1 MASVVVTAP
10 ARLHLG
16 FIDPDG
22 SLGRRFGSL
31 GVAIDTPQLVL
42 EARTAPTVSVEGDL
56 DGRVE
61 PLLRRLLRHFALDQ
75 GVSIHCRETIPA
87 HVGLGSGTQLSLAVA
102 TAVARLFKLDV
113 TLAELARLTGRG
125 RRSGI
130 GVTAFARGGFI
141 LDSGGGKV
149 SDIPTV
155 IFRHPFPE
163 EWRFVVVVPDLG
175 EALHGAAE
183 EKAFGQLAS
192 PPQEEVAAVCHVV
205 LMQLLPSLIEKDL
218 GSFGQALTAIQRII
232 GRWFA
237 PIQGGTY
244 ATAMAED
251 ILALMVAEGAAGGG
265 QSSWGPAVYGL
276 VGGAEIAWR
285 LEARLR
291 EALER
296 RGKVMT
302 FTAGANNHGATVEG
316 VSGQGS
322 GGSRSEGAPR
332 KGSPP

>member
-31 GVAIDTPQLVL
+31 GVA
-42 EARTAPTVSVEGDL
+42 R
-56 DGRVE
+56 
-61 PLLRRLLRHFALDQ
+61 
-75 GVSIHCRETIPA
+75 
-87 HVGLGSGTQLSLAVA
+87 
-102 TAVARLFKLDV
+102 AVARLFKLDV

-183 EKAFGQLAS
+183 G
-192 PPQEEVAAVCHVV
+192 
-205 LMQLLPSLIEKDL
+205 
-218 GSFGQALTAIQRII
+218 
-232 GRWFA
+232 
-237 PIQGGTY
+237 
-244 ATAMAED
+244 
-251 ILALMVAEGAAGGG
+251 
-265 QSSWGPAVYGL
+265 
-276 VGGAEIAWR
+276 
-285 LEARLR
+285 
-291 EALER
+291 
-296 RGKVMT
+296 
-302 FTAGANNHGATVEG
+302 
-316 VSGQGS
+316 
-322 GGSRSEGAPR
+322 
-332 KGSPP
+332 

>member
-1 MASVVVTAP
+1 
-10 ARLHLG
+10 
-16 FIDPDG
+16 
-22 SLGRRFGSL
+22 
-31 GVAIDTPQLVL
+31 
-42 EARTAPTVSVEGDL
+42 
-56 DGRVE
+56 
-61 PLLRRLLRHFALDQ
+61 
-75 GVSIHCRETIPA
+75 TIPA

-102 TAVARLFKLDV
+102 MAVARLFKLDV

-163 EWRFVVVVPDLG
+163 EWRFVVVIPHG
-175 EALHGAAE
+175 GGALHGAPE
-183 EKAFGQLAS
+183 EEAFGRLAS
-192 PPQEEVAAVCHVV
+192 PPQEEVAAVCHLV

-218 GSFGQALTAIQRII
+218 GFFGQALTAIQRII

-251 ILALMVAEGAAGGG
+251 ILALMAAEGAVGVG
-265 QSSWGPAVYGL
+265 QSSWGPTLYGL
-276 VGGAEIAWR
+276 VGGSERAQQLAE
-285 LEARLR
+285 RLR
-291 EALER
+291 RMLDGRVKA
-296 RGKVMT
+296 VT
-302 FTAGANNHGATVEG
+302 FAAGANNRGATVEG